1 MLRGYLRLVVFALGL
16 LVGVQGPAFVDQYA
30 KRVSAHYLEVKHDFA
45 GFQQAA
51 DQYFNG
57 DVSALVTHHL
67 QSPDVVFRGE
77 AKTIG
82 DLFARIKSL
91 AAEMD
96 ALNGSTLA
104 RLIHIIVNP
113 NREILQETIAAYS
126 YTVPLSPDAI
136 AYGVITGLVLSLAVE
151 LVLAG
156 LFGVMRNR
164 WHRVRRVHKPPV
176 APHVRREP
184 SIAAE
189 SDRHW
194 HQR

>member
-30 KRVSAHYLEVKHDFA
+30 KRVSAHYLEVKRDFA

-57 DVSALVTHHL
+57 DVSALVAHHL

-82 DLFARIKSL
+82 ELFARIKSL

-126 YTVPLSPDAI
+126 YTVPLSPEAI
-136 AYGVITGLVLSLAVE
+136 SYGVITGLILALAVE
-151 LVLAG
+151 LMLAG
-156 LFGVMRNR
+156 LAGVCWNQWQRMTRG
-164 WHRVRRVHKPPV
+164 RRHPP
-176 APHVRREP
+176 ARLVRREP

-189 SDRHW
+189 SERGRR
-194 HQR
+194 Q

>member
-1 MLRGYLRLVVFALGL
+1 MLRGYLRLVVFSVGL
-16 LVGVQGPAFVDQYA
+16 LVGVQAPGFVDQYA
-30 KRVSAHYLEVKHDFA
+30 KRVSAHYIEAQHNFA

-51 DQYFNG
+51 NQYFNG
-57 DVSALVTHHL
+57 DVSALVAHHL
-67 QSPDVVFRGE
+67 ASTDAVFKGE

-82 DLFARIKSL
+82 ELFARIRALSAEL
-91 AAEMD
+91 A
-96 ALNGSTLA
+96 ALNGASLA

-113 NREILQETIAAYS
+113 NRDIFQETVAAYS

-151 LVLAG
+151 LILAG
-156 LFGVMRNR
+156 LYVLMRNQ
-164 WHRVRRVHKPPV
+164 WHRRIRVRKPPI

>member
-30 KRVSAHYLEVKHDFA
+30 KRVSAHYLEVKHNFA

-57 DVSALVTHHL
+57 DVSALVAHHL
-67 QSPDVVFRGE
+67 QSPDRVFRGE

-82 DLFARIKSL
+82 DLFARMKSL
-91 AAEMD
+91 AAELD

-113 NREILQETIAAYS
+113 NREILQETTSAYS
-126 YTVPLSPDAI
+126 YTVPLSPEAI
-136 AYGVITGLVLSLAVE
+136 SYGVVAGLVLALAVE
-151 LVLAG
+151 LILAG
-156 LFGVMRNR
+156 LAGFCLHQYQRLARGR
-164 WHRVRRVHKPPV
+164 HKPP
-176 APHVRREP
+176 ARLVRREP

-189 SDRHW
+189 SDHGR
-194 HQR
+194 RR

>member
-126 YTVPLSPDAI
+126 YTVPLSPEAI
-136 AYGVITGLVLSLAVE
+136 AYGVTVGLLLALAVE
-151 LVLAG
+151 LLLTG
-156 LFGVMRNR
+156 LGAVCVHH
-164 WHRVRRVHKPPV
+164 WHRLTRGRRHPP
-176 APHVRREP
+176 ARLERREP

-189 SDRHW
+189 SERGRR
-194 HQR
+194 Q